1 MFALTIKSKHAV
13 TAVLDLTR
21 HYESGLLQLRDISER
36 NNIPAPY
43 LIQILNRLTKLGI
56 VKTQRGNKGGYTLAR
71 KPKEITLLETLQAM
85 EGEMML
91 SSFYMEDPAVGD
103 IFNDAEEALRQ
114 KLAISMADLLTIS
127 NQRNGALF
135 FEI

>member
-1 MFALTIKSKHAV
+1 
-13 TAVLDLTR
+13 
-21 HYESGLLQLRDISER
+21 
-36 NNIPAPY
+36 
-43 LIQILNRLTKLGI
+43 
-56 VKTQRGNKGGYTLAR
+56 
-71 KPKEITLLETLQAM
+71 M